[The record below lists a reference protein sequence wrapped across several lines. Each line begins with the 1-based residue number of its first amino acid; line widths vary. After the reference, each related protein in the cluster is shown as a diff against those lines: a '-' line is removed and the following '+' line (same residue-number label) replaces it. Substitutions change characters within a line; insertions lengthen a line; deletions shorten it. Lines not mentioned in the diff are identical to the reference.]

1 LSLLRRLHRG
11 QPRRRRL
18 RGAATSSASSTP
30 AVPSSSPPAAPS
42 SSPPVLADCRTGLA
56 HRLTRD

>member
-11 QPRRRRL
+11 QPRRQRL
-18 RGAATSSASSTP
+18 RGAAASSASS
-30 AVPSSSPPAAPS
+30 PPTTPS

-56 HRLTRD
+56 HRLTYD